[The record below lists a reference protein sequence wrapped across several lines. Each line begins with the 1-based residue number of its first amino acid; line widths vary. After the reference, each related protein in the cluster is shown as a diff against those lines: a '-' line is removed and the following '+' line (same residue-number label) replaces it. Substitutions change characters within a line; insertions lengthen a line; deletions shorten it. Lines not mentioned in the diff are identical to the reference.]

1 LTLQKASAALAYSGT
16 DLLVSEVKQCETYF
30 VLTSKCRKLQTQNP
44 CVMRDLGSQAADI
57 PTYGTGAQWDISSK
71 NPNGGNTLWQLIER
85 MIGVREEIEHY
96 ENETVGEVLK
106 AQDLSL
112 TDAQR
117 AYMSHR
123 LPLLSLF
130 IYCAPCVCLIHT
142 ALSLS
147 KRLSSPFLKIQVR
160 PDDRLTSSCCAE
172 VDRTLG
178 LATTLEQVREWE
190 SKADESETNYLA
202 SFLDSVWLDRRLDH
216 LKHEQL
222 YRYEERATASIAK
235 RVLVIGEA
243 DYLATLVQ
251 KAPGRIPIP
260 MNIWE
265 LNIYSIRPTRSLF
278 GRFIESQFI
287 SSHLAP
293 QTPMSSSLTS
303 DNIVIQQQ
311 VQGDTPRVR
320 RSSSHLY
327 SDGKRRKS
335 DNGSVEVGS
344 RGVPNEDEDMED
356 GHGR

>member
-1 LTLQKASAALAYSGT
+1 
-16 DLLVSEVKQCETYF
+16 
-30 VLTSKCRKLQTQNP
+30 
-44 CVMRDLGSQAADI
+44 MRDLGSQAADI

-85 MIGVREEIEHY
+85 MIGVREEIEKY
-96 ENETVGEVLK
+96 EYETLGEVLK

-147 KRLSSPFLKIQVR
+147 KQLSSPFLKIQVR
-160 PDDRLTSSCCAE
+160 PDDRLASSCCAE

-190 SKADESETNYLA
+190 SKAGESETNFLA

-222 YRYEERATASIAK
+222 YRYEEKPQAK

-260 MNIWE
+260 MDIWE
-265 LNIYSIRPTRSLF
+265 LNTQNLRPTRSLF

-293 QTPMSSSLTS
+293 QTPMSSSLTP

-311 VQGDTPRVR
+311 VQGDTSRVR
-320 RSSSHLY
+320 RSSSPLY
-327 SDGKRRKS
+327 SDGKRQKS
-335 DNGSVEVGS
+335 DNGSVGVGS